1 MCATARTMNS
11 APQQSITLGSSLIDA
26 RHFKA
31 FDRVMI
37 NLKDLR
43 PDPATPVRIVV
54 VDDHGIVREGLMA
67 LLNEQVGWEVVGSA
81 ATGHAAI
88 QAAER
93 LRPDVIIMDLVLPDI
108 NGIDA
113 TEEILAENPDT
124 QIIALSASHTPE
136 HVCRALRA
144 GVRGY
149 VVKDAKGAELIEAV
163 KAVTSG
169 KQFLSERVAL
179 PEEGLLNG
187 RLAKT
192 PIERL
197 SSREREVLHRIVEG
211 STSVA
216 IAKELSLSRKTVDTY
231 RARLMV
237 KLGVSNRTALIRYAI
252 ENELLAL

>member
-1 MCATARTMNS
+1 MNRETS
-11 APQQSITLGSSLIDA
+11 AA
-26 RHFKA
+26 
-31 FDRVMI
+31 
-37 NLKDLR
+37 
-43 PDPATPVRIVV
+43 PVRIVV

-67 LLNEQVGWEVVGSA
+67 LLNEQDGWEVVGSA
-81 ATGHAAI
+81 ATGKAAI
-88 QAAER
+88 LAAER
-93 LRPDVIIMDLVLPDI
+93 LKPDVIIMDLVLPDI

-113 TEEILAENPDT
+113 TTHILSQNPET
-124 QIIALSASHTPE
+124 QVIALSASHTSE

-149 VVKDAKGAELIEAV
+149 VVKDARGSELVEAV
-163 KAVTSG
+163 RAVTAG
-169 KQFLSERVAL
+169 KQYLSERVAL
-179 PEEGLLNG
+179 PDDGLLNG

-211 STSVA
+211 STSVS

-237 KLGVSNRTALIRYAI
+237 KLGVTNRTALIRYAI